1 MNLHQEDV
9 EKLIELGKEKGYL
22 TIDEINEVL
31 GEDFLESDQ
40 FEELFDI
47 LQEHNIK
54 VIDEVSEEIERELR
68 DDEEEEER
76 DEIVISST
84 SYSGDEQEDPVKLYL
99 REMGKIPLLTREQ
112 EVYYA
117 RQIELGR
124 KMLRRGL
131 LRTAFLVDQI
141 LEDWA
146 AVCNKKKKINE
157 VMDLIELDELDDK
170 KAGEKMKE
178 YERLF
183 MNLGLEL
190 AKAYKEV
197 LEARERYYAFPNEE
211 TKREYLLKHAEM
223 NRILKKMRI
232 KYSKFERVADE
243 LIKLYKTY
251 RRKLKELKAKEKKL
265 LQIHPDIDELLT
277 NYMTD
282 PELQEKIKAA
292 GYNIYKFEHL
302 RTEYLK
308 LKREIKQI
316 EDRMGVL
323 PGELEKVM
331 NIIQKGRKRVVD
343 AKQVMVKSNLRLV
356 VSIAKRY
363 VNRGLHFLD
372 LIQEGN
378 IGLMKAVDKF
388 DYRKGFKFSTYAT
401 WWIRQAIT
409 RAIADQART
418 IRIPVHMIETIN
430 KIIRTSKRIFQEEGR
445 NATPEDIARELD
457 MPVEKVRRIMRAALE
472 PISLETPIG
481 DDEDTH
487 LKDFIE
493 DTTVPNPEEV
503 IARRMLRQK
512 ILEVLDTLSPKE
524 KEVIIYRF
532 GLNDDGVEYTLEQ
545 VGKMFNVTRE
555 RIRQIENKAIKK
567 LRHPMRAKY
576 LKDFLEN
583 F

>member
-1 MNLHQEDV
+1 MSFHHEDV
-9 EKLIELGKEKGYL
+9 EKLIELGKEKGYV
-22 TIDEINEVL
+22 TYDEINELL
-31 GEDFLESDQ
+31 GEDFLESEH
-40 FEELFDI
+40 FEEVLDI

-54 VIDEVSEEIERELR
+54 VVDEVSEEIEKELA
-68 DDEEEEER
+68 DEDEER
-76 DEIVISST
+76 DEIVVSST

-124 KMLRRGL
+124 KTLRRGL

-141 LEDWA
+141 LDDWA

-157 VMDLIELDELDDK
+157 VMDLIELDEL
-170 KAGEKMKE
+170 GEKEANKKLKE

-183 MNLGLEL
+183 MDLGLEL

-197 LEARERYYAFPNEE
+197 LEAREKYFAFPSEE

-223 NRILKKMRI
+223 NRILKKMKV

-243 LIKLYKTY
+243 LIKLYKLY

-265 LQIHPDIDELLT
+265 KAIHEDIDELLA

-282 PELQEKIKAA
+282 PELQKKIKEA
-292 GYNIYKFEHL
+292 GYSLPKFETL
-302 RTEYLK
+302 RTEYYK
-308 LKREIKQI
+308 LKREIKQL
-316 EDRMGVL
+316 EDKMGVL

-331 NIIQKGRKRVVD
+331 QIIQRGRKKVID

-445 NATPEDIARELD
+445 NATPEDIARELN
-457 MPVEKVRRIMRAALE
+457 MPVEKVRRVMRAALE

-481 DDEDTH
+481 DDDDTH

>member
-1 MNLHQEDV
+1 MELHQEDV
-9 EKLIELGKEKGYL
+9 EKIIELGKEKGYV
-22 TIDEINEVL
+22 TVDEINEIL

-40 FEELFDI
+40 FEELFDV
-47 LQEHNIK
+47 LQEHGIK
-54 VIDEVSEEIERELR
+54 VVDEISEEIEKEL
-68 DDEEEEER
+68 DEDEEEERE
-76 DEIVISST
+76 EIVISST

-124 KMLRRGL
+124 KTLRRGL
-131 LRTAFLVDQI
+131 LRTAFLVDRI

-157 VMDLIELDELDDK
+157 VMDLIELDELDEK
-170 KAGEKMKE
+170 KANEKMKE

-183 MNLGLEL
+183 MDLGLKL

-197 LEARERYYAFPNEE
+197 LEAREKYYTFPSDE
-211 TKREYLLKHAEM
+211 TKAEYLRKHAEM
-223 NRILKKMRI
+223 NRILKKMKI

-243 LIKLYKTY
+243 LINLYKTY
-251 RRKLKELKAKEKKL
+251 RKKIKELKVKEKKL
-265 LQIHPDIDELLT
+265 KRIHEDVDELLA
-277 NYMTD
+277 NYLTD
-282 PELQEKIKAA
+282 EELQRKIKEA
-292 GYNIYKFEHL
+292 GYDLYKFEHL

-308 LKREIKQI
+308 LQREIKRI
-316 EDRMGVL
+316 EDLMGVL

-331 NIIQKGRKRVVD
+331 TIIQKGRKRVID

-445 NATPEDIARELD
+445 NATPEDIARELN

-493 DTTVPNPEEV
+493 DTSVPNPEEV

>member
-1 MNLHQEDV
+1 MSFHHEDV
-9 EKLIELGKEKGYL
+9 EKLIELGKEKGYV
-22 TIDEINEVL
+22 TYDEINELL
-31 GEDFLESDQ
+31 GEDFLESEH
-40 FEELFDI
+40 FEEVLDI

-54 VIDEVSEEIERELR
+54 VVDEVSEEIEKELA
-68 DDEEEEER
+68 DEDEER
-76 DEIVISST
+76 DEIVVSST

-124 KMLRRGL
+124 KTLRRGL

-141 LEDWA
+141 LDDWA

-157 VMDLIELDELDDK
+157 VMDLIELDEL
-170 KAGEKMKE
+170 GEKEANKKMKE

-183 MNLGLEL
+183 MDLGLEL

-197 LEARERYYAFPNEE
+197 LEAREKYFAFPSEE

-223 NRILKKMRI
+223 NRILKKMKV

-243 LIKLYKTY
+243 LIKLYKLY

-265 LQIHPDIDELLT
+265 KAIHEDIDELLA

-282 PELQEKIKAA
+282 PELQKKIKEA
-292 GYNIYKFEHL
+292 GYSLPKFETL
-302 RTEYLK
+302 RTEYYK
-308 LKREIKQI
+308 LRREIRQL
-316 EDRMGVL
+316 EDKMGVL

-331 NIIQKGRKRVVD
+331 QIIQRGRKRVID

-445 NATPEDIARELD
+445 NATPEDIARELN
-457 MPVEKVRRIMRAALE
+457 MPVEKVRRVMRAALE

-481 DDEDTH
+481 DDDDTH